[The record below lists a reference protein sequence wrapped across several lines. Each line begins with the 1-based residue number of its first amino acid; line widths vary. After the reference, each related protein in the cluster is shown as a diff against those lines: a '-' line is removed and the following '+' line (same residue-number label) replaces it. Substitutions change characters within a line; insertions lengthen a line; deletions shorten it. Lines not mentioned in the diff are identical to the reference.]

1 LLERGNLLAMPRRLT
16 ATSVHAATEQESDDK
31 QPLCEM
37 DHRHGLALCYDELL
51 PSLDA

>member
-1 LLERGNLLAMPRRLT
+1 MPRRLP
-16 ATSVHAATEQESDDK
+16 ATSGRAVTEQDSDDN

>member
-1 LLERGNLLAMPRRLT
+1 MPRRLP
-16 ATSVHAATEQESDDK
+16 ATSSRATTEKGSDDK

-51 PSLDA
+51 SSLGT